1 MILPLT
7 SHFINIVIENEQN
20 DGLVQASFKCL
31 NFIII
36 QNGSKFSKDFMRSIG
51 RFPQHS
57 NFPQFDQLNQTII
70 ASSFEDDT
78 MDIDLGLRE
87 ELQDFERK
95 VNR

>member
-1 MILPLT
+1 
-7 SHFINIVIENEQN
+7 
-20 DGLVQASFKCL
+20 
-31 NFIII
+31 
-36 QNGSKFSKDFMRSIG
+36 MRSIG